1 MHCTVQSMDHNMSR
15 SLSPAHPL
23 VPPVGSRFARRCAT
37 FEHVF
42 GLPAKTFLDALA
54 EISPDFAR
62 HATAGMPATLLA
74 MQTAKYVFASMPSS
88 EPMT

>member
-1 MHCTVQSMDHNMSR
+1 MSR

-23 VPPVGSRFARRCAT
+23 APPVGSRFDRRCAT

-62 HATAGMPATLLA
+62 HRRHAGDFAGHANSQVCVRLHALL
-74 MQTAKYVFASMPSS
+74 
-88 EPMT
+88 